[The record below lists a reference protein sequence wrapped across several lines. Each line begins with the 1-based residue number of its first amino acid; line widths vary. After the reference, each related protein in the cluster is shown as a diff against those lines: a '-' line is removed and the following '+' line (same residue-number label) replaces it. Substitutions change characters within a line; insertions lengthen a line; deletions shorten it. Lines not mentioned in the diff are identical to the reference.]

1 MDGLW
6 YRARLEKVIRCRIVR
21 VSQRFSLPIQL
32 HTLFNYAALISMK
45 DTAGNI
51 CGFWQLR
58 SSFSAQAKKAV
69 LQGGHIYF
77 IEQQCKSALNLLY
90 FFSFWSF
97 LQLHCQS
104 HSRYPEANFTSDL
117 IKPCLQLEGRCTRS
131 AAEVK
136 SILGQKEV
144 NVYQICSPFSP
155 YCGL

>member
-1 MDGLW
+1 
-6 YRARLEKVIRCRIVR
+6 
-21 VSQRFSLPIQL
+21 
-32 HTLFNYAALISMK
+32 MK

-136 SILGQKEV
+136 SILGNQEV
-144 NVYQICSPFSP
+144 IHKHWRLLAILWSRSGTILPKWNGIRQGCMFFVISFNHNGKNSPF
-155 YCGL
+155 